1 MDKAEFL
8 QRIRDGRQRLNEA
21 LTGLTED
28 QMANDLVTAHWA
40 LRDLLAHL
48 AAWQGEALR
57 WVEQAA
63 RNEEI
68 GPLIN
73 QSVDEWNAHRV
84 EERRRLPVV
93 EVIQEF
99 NENHDRLLAA
109 LERWAAESAP
119 LGPGAWDETANLWWL
134 TEHDEEHL
142 PIIQEYRRR
151 LAASAPSTPSATHA
165 TDHEAREP

>member
-8 QRIRDGRQRLNEA
+8 ERMRIGRQRLNEA
-21 LTGLTED
+21 LSGLTED
-28 QMANDLVTAHWA
+28 QIANDLVTSQWA
-40 LRDLLAHL
+40 LRDMLAHL
-48 AAWQGEALR
+48 AAWQGEVLR

-63 RNEEI
+63 HGEEI

-84 EERRRLPVV
+84 EERRRLPLV
-93 EVIQEF
+93 EVMQEF
-99 NENHDRLLAA
+99 NENHDHLLAA
-109 LERWAAESAP
+109 LEKWPTESAP

-142 PIIQEYRRR
+142 PMIADYRHR
-151 LAASAPSTPSATHA
+151 LAASATTAGS
-165 TDHEAREP
+165 DREEAAH

>member
-1 MDKAEFL
+1 MDKPAFL
-8 QRIRDGRQRLNEA
+8 ERMRVGRQRLNEA
-21 LTGLTED
+21 LSGLTED
-28 QMANDLVTAHWA
+28 QIANDLVTPQWTV
-40 LRDLLAHL
+40 RDMLAHL

-63 RNEEI
+63 HGQEI

-93 EVIQEF
+93 EVMQEF
-99 NENHDRLLAA
+99 NENHDHLLAA
-109 LERWAAESAP
+109 LEQWPANTAP
-119 LGPGAWDETANLWWL
+119 LGPDGWNETANLWWL

-142 PIIQEYRRR
+142 PMILDYRRR
-151 LAASAPSTPSATHA
+151 IAASASSE
-165 TDHEAREP
+165 TDHEQPTQ

>member
-1 MDKAEFL
+1 MDKVAFL
-8 QRIRDGRQRLNEA
+8 ERIRVGRRKLDEA
-21 LTGLTED
+21 LSGLTED
-28 QMANDLVTAHWA
+28 QIASDLVTPQWA
-40 LRDLLAHL
+40 VRVLLAHL

-63 RNEEI
+63 HGKEI

-93 EVIQEF
+93 EVMQEF
-99 NENHDRLLAA
+99 NENHDHLLAA
-109 LERWAAESAP
+109 LEQWPADAVP
-119 LGPGAWDETANLWWL
+119 LGPDGWNETANLWWL

-142 PIIQEYRRR
+142 PMIQDYRRR
-151 LAASAPSTPSATHA
+151 LAAGAASDA
-165 TDHEAREP
+165 DHEPMDE

>member
-1 MDKAEFL
+1 MDKARIPGAHA
-8 QRIRDGRQRLNEA
+8 QRTAEA
-21 LTGLTED
+21 ERGAEWPDRRPDCRGSGHAT
-28 QMANDLVTAHWA
+28 WA
-40 LRDLLAHL
+40 LRDMLAHL

-63 RNEEI
+63 HGEEI

-84 EERRRLPVV
+84 AERKHLPII

-99 NENHDRLLAA
+99 NENHDHLLAA
-109 LERWAAESAP
+109 LEKEPCRRSVP
-119 LGPGAWDETANLWWL
+119 LGPGAWNESAHLWWL

-142 PIIQEYRRR
+142 PMIADYRRR
-151 LAASAPSTPSATHA
+151 LAASAASA
-165 TDHEAREP
+165 TDHEQTVQ

>member
-8 QRIRDGRQRLNEA
+8 ECIRDGRRKLNEA
-21 LTGLTED
+21 ISGLTEE
-28 QMANDLVTAHWA
+28 QIAEDLVTPEWA

-63 RNEEI
+63 HGEEI

-84 EERRRLPVV
+84 AERRHLPII
-93 EVIQEF
+93 EVMQEF
-99 NENHDRLLAA
+99 NENHDHLLAA
-109 LERWAAESAP
+109 LDKWPAETVP
-119 LGPGAWDETANLWWL
+119 LGPGAWDETAHLWWL

-142 PIIQEYRRR
+142 PMIADYRRR
-151 LAASAPSTPSATHA
+151 LAASAAPTTN
-165 TDHEAREP
+165 TDHGQTAQ

>member
-8 QRIRDGRQRLNEA
+8 ERIRGGRRKLTEA
-21 LTGLTED
+21 ISGLTEE
-28 QMANDLVTAHWA
+28 QIAEDLVTSEWA

-63 RNEEI
+63 HGEEI

-84 EERRRLPVV
+84 AERRHLPII
-93 EVIQEF
+93 EVMQEF
-99 NENHDRLLAA
+99 NENHDHLLAA
-109 LERWAAESAP
+109 LDTWPAETVP
-119 LGPGAWDETANLWWL
+119 LGPGAWDVTARLWWL

-142 PIIQEYRRR
+142 LLITDYRRR
-151 LAASAPSTPSATHA
+151 LAASAASA
-165 TDHEAREP
+165 TDHEQTAR